1 MLTAQGH
8 FSLRICDSSSG
19 DVGWRPL
26 GQSESSPSTHSHDP
40 VLGIQDPRL
49 IFASDLLDLP
59 ELLSISMLTW
69 RRLGSV
75 SVSATVCGSKT
86 FFEVVPDPSGRLA
99 LGWAG
104 ASVLGPPP
112 RPARPVLSPPRPAL
126 VWTQLQPPCQECQDN
141 HASWASSSLSSS
153 HNLGNVCF
161 SGIPYLLPFEN
172 CLFCVL
178 RSAIKCFL
186 AEKNYYLLT

>member
-1 MLTAQGH
+1 MWAGGH
-8 FSLRICDSSSG
+8 RCSLS
-19 DVGWRPL
+19 RPVP
-26 GQSESSPSTHSHDP
+26 SPSTHSHDP

-49 IFASDLLDLP
+49 VFTSNLLDLP

-104 ASVLGPPP
+104 ASVLGPP

-126 VWTQLQPPCQECQDN
+126 AWTQLQPPCQECK
-141 HASWASSSLSSS
+141 
-153 HNLGNVCF
+153 
-161 SGIPYLLPFEN
+161 ITTLPGPPP
-172 CLFCVL
+172 LFLPPTTWGMFAFRHPVFV
-178 RSAIKCFL
+178 AF
-186 AEKNYYLLT
+186 